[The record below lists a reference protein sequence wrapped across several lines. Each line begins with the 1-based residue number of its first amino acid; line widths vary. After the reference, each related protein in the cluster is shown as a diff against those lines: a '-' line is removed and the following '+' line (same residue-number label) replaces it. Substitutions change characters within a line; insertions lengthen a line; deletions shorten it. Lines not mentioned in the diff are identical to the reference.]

1 MRRRRRCLPGA
12 GGEGS
17 PRRVNT
23 SGRSHGVRWLD
34 YCPTRDSCDV
44 LRGPPSASGPEAGGR
59 ARPRHRPDGC
69 RNAGACVLTAITGA
83 TGLLGLHL
91 VREALAR
98 GRRLL
103 LLARRHP
110 LPAPV
115 RVERFLRTCG
125 AGTEELRAARTRVET
140 LEIVLEDGF
149 LGLGRERFLR
159 LADRIDVL
167 WHCAG
172 DISFASDLPRARRT
186 NVDGTRH
193 VLRLLTAGERAPL
206 LCHVSTVAVAGSRPD
221 GVVEEKELDAPS
233 GFNTPYERSKFEAEG
248 LVHRWVSEH
257 GGRALVFRPS
267 CLATLH
273 PAHPD
278 RPRHPLQVLA
288 EQVGSVLRR
297 HPGPVTLPVP
307 EGARTNVLPV
317 EHAASVMTEAAA
329 RWSGDRPRVCH
340 VVNPRDLPVTEVV
353 AALGDRFGVPVD
365 TTWRSSPGSVD
376 VRLALPAYAC
386 WLSFS
391 RTYENGGLARLG
403 LDRPVRPVVDRD
415 YIAAALR

>member
-1 MRRRRRCLPGA
+1 M
-12 GGEGS
+12 
-17 PRRVNT
+17 
-23 SGRSHGVRWLD
+23 
-34 YCPTRDSCDV
+34 
-44 LRGPPSASGPEAGGR
+44 
-59 ARPRHRPDGC
+59 
-69 RNAGACVLTAITGA
+69 LTAITGA

-110 LPAPV
+110 LPATV

-125 AGTEELRAARTRVET
+125 AGTEELRMARTRVET

-149 LGLGRERFLR
+149 LGLGREDFLR

-172 DISFASDLPRARRT
+172 DISFAADLERARRT
-186 NVDGTRH
+186 NLDGTRH

-206 LCHVSTVAVAGSRPD
+206 LCHVSTVAVAGARPD
-221 GVVEEKELDAPS
+221 GIVEERELDAS
-233 GFNTPYERSKFEAEG
+233 FGFNTPYEQSKFESER

-257 GGRALVFRPS
+257 GGRAVVFRPS
-267 CLATLH
+267 CLATLR

-288 EQVGSVLRR
+288 ERVGAVLRR

-307 EGARTNVLPV
+307 EGARTNVVPV
-317 EHAASVMTEAAA
+317 EHAAYVMTEAAG
-329 RWSGDRPRVCH
+329 RRSGDRPRVCH

-353 AALGDRFGVPVD
+353 TALGDHFGVPVD
-365 TTWRSSPGSVD
+365 TTWRSAPGSID

-391 RTYENGGLARLG
+391 RTYEDRALARMGLACA
-403 LDRPVRPVVDRD
+403 DRPVIDRH
-415 YIAAALR
+415 YVAAALR